1 MTSVLNFNSF
11 PNNMFYILP
20 IYILSQSDMGQLLS
34 FIAGIITGSYL
45 AQNYN
50 IPDVK
55 TKLFELKNQIENIEE
70 KHKKDK

>member
-1 MTSVLNFNSF
+1 MTSLLTFNSF

-34 FIAGIITGSYL
+34 FITGIITGSYL